1 MKSFFVNPV
10 LDKEIKIRF
19 RNKKTFMSVG
29 FYLFVLGFLMIG
41 FLYISGYN
49 YQAGFINP
57 GEYVF
62 LFQMLSYI
70 QFALVLFLIPAITAG
85 VISSE
90 REKQTLS
97 MLLTTTQ
104 TSFSIIFSK
113 LVSSV
118 LFLLLLVVSSLP
130 IYSFIFLFGGVSPLE
145 VLSVMGMLLFII
157 FTFASIGVCIST
169 FIRKTIISIVIT
181 YCVFIFL
188 LGGTFFIQLLLQ
200 INQTSGMEEW
210 ISYGLTVLNPIM
222 AMISVINPEV
232 TSSNFFG
239 GQLVSFPVWLA
250 FIVVYSIIT
259 ALLLK
264 LCSSKLRPN
273 MKKG

>member
-1 MKSFFVNPV
+1 MRNFFVNPV

-29 FYLFVLGFLMIG
+29 FYLFVLGFLMVGIL
-41 FLYISGYN
+41 FISGYN
-49 YQAGFINP
+49 YRAGYINP

-62 LFQMLSYI
+62 LFQILSYI

-104 TSFSIIFSK
+104 SSFSIIFSK

-130 IYSFIFLFGGVSPLE
+130 IYSFIFLFGGVSPAE

-169 FIRKTIISIVIT
+169 FIRKTIVSIVLT
-181 YCVFIFL
+181 YCVFLFL
-188 LGGTFFIQLLLQ
+188 LGGTFFIQLLLAMDS
-200 INQTSGMEEW
+200 NGVMGGWVSF
-210 ISYGLTVLNPIM
+210 GLTVLNPIF

-232 TSSNFFG
+232 MDANIFG
-239 GQLVSFPVWLA
+239 GNVVDVPVWLV
-250 FIVVYSIIT
+250 FIIIYSIISV
-259 ALLLK
+259 LILK